1 MEWIS
6 FLENPSNSLRA
17 LMSQCQTTHIVS
29 YYHPLFITLSCTLNP
44 IDFICHLSFIFSLIV
59 GPHRL
64 SAIITLVSLQ
74 SQLIS
79 LLYYYFLSQYQP
91 LQIVSYYHSTLYHFV
106 NPNRWSAIITLVSYL
121 FLTLLAHTD
130 CQLSSSWYLT
140 LCHTVS
146 SHHFCINTPFH
157 TVILHS
163 SVLLLTV
170 SSS

>member
-1 MEWIS
+1 MELISFLENPLNLTIPIISMEQISILEVKIAYLNHFHFWGRNGMNLHFGKSFKLNLVRMEWIS

-106 NPNRWSAIITLVSYL
+106 NPNR
-121 FLTLLAHTD
+121 
-130 CQLSSSWYLT
+130 
-140 LCHTVS
+140 
-146 SHHFCINTPFH
+146 
-157 TVILHS
+157 
-163 SVLLLTV
+163 
-170 SSS
+170 

>member
-1 MEWIS
+1 MNLHFGESFKLNLVRMEWIS

-29 YYHPLFITLSCTLNP
+29 NYHPLFITLSCTLNP

-79 LLYYYFLSQYQP
+79 LLYYYFLSHCQP
-91 LQIVSYYHSTLYHFV
+91 LQIVSYYHSTLYHSV
-106 NPNRWSAIITLVSYL
+106 NPNR
-121 FLTLLAHTD
+121 
-130 CQLSSSWYLT
+130 
-140 LCHTVS
+140 
-146 SHHFCINTPFH
+146 
-157 TVILHS
+157 
-163 SVLLLTV
+163 
-170 SSS
+170 